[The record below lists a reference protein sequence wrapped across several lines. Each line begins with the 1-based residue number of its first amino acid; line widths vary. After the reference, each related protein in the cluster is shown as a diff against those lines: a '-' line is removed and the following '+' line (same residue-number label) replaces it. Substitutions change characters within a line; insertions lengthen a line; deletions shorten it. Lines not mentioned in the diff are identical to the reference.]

1 MPDRLVTPVSS
12 HSRTRRLQLALA
24 SVGALAAIAVPF
36 AGTSAS
42 ARVTAA
48 RKAAA
53 VRNAA
58 GTGTGTGSPVAPSSG
73 PRLAAS
79 RAATQSS
86 GSGRSGKQATTGCPW
101 LDTTLP
107 VGKRV
112 NMLLSAMSLSDKI
125 AEMYINEPTTTGPYA
140 GYEGYVPAQPALC
153 IPDLV
158 EQDGSLGVAYGATDV
173 TQLPSEVSLASAWDP
188 TLAYQYGAVNGAEHR
203 AKGIAVV
210 LGPGINIDRDPRW
223 GRNFEMF
230 SEDPLLT
237 TALGDADIEGLQ
249 SQGVMADVKHF
260 VTYNQETYRATPNDN
275 TIVNQ
280 RALHEIYL
288 PPFYGAIVKAHAASV
303 MCAYPLLNGVYSCQN
318 PSLINGLL
326 DQRWGFAGFVRTDSD
341 ANASTV
347 DSANAGLDQER
358 GSFFWDNGLLQAAV
372 TAGQVRSS
380 TINEA
385 VRRILTEMFDY
396 NMFNAPLT
404 GNLSSPAATP
414 ADDAMAQNVAQRGTV
429 LLQNTGNILPL
440 STTTTQSIAVIGADG
455 TTTPDSAGTG
465 SSNVTPASVI
475 SPLSGITSR
484 VGSAATVSSY
494 SGTDPTQAAA
504 TAATAQVAIVFASYT
519 EGEGSDLTSI
529 ELPGTQDAMIEAVAA
544 ANPNTIVV
552 LNTGGPVLMPWLS
565 SVKGVL
571 EAWYPGQD
579 DGAAIASVLFGDV
592 DPSGHLPETFPTS
605 LSETPTAAPNQ
616 FPGVAGKVDYSEGL
630 DVGYRWYDA
639 NDVTPLF
646 PFGYGLSYTSFG
658 FSDLKVITPQP
669 ITNKTSGPDASTGQ
683 GARVA
688 RVSAVITNTGSVRGS
703 DVVQLYIGDPQVAGE
718 PPRQLEGFKRVTL
731 QPGKSETVTFAI
743 TGHELSYFNTT
754 ANGWTLPNGQFS
766 IYVGDSSALTSLPL
780 RGKLKVTKTIGNR
793 YVRLTEPATVN
804 PGVTFTAKARFVND
818 GNVPIT
824 DGNVSFA
831 FPSSWTVVRLAKTRV
846 LSLAAG
852 HSATRYFRVTVPVQ
866 AEGEVKS
873 LAAKLTST
881 GIDGA
886 GDLSATSTITVNGP
900 ITLTPSSPLVVV
912 PGTTGT
918 AAVTVKS
925 RMNKAVVVSLN
936 PSLPAGVT
944 ISPAPPTVRVP
955 ANGTVSLKFS
965 VTVAAGQAPAG
976 DQVSLVPSFS
986 YADKSYPLAATALN
1000 LDIPYASLAAAYDS
1014 TAISDDSDIA
1024 GANFDGNGNSYSEEA
1039 LTAAGLAP
1047 GANVTLNQTTLQW
1060 PDVAAG
1066 QPDSVLTD
1074 GQTISLADTTAATQ
1088 LTILGAS
1095 SGDDEGGKGLIEYT
1109 DGSTQSY
1116 SLTLDDWFNNPDSA
1130 SNNTVG
1136 TADYVNDST
1145 GSGNNGTVGQRIHK
1159 ARVFGVTIP
1168 LTPGKIVSSV
1178 TLPNVAT
1185 LPGIYPMHIFA
1196 VGLGGGSTS

>member
-1 MPDRLVTPVSS
+1 MPDRQMTPLFR
-12 HSRTRRLQLALA
+12 HSRFRRLLLALA
-24 SVGALAAIAVPF
+24 SVGAIVAVVGLLAGAA
-36 AGTSAS
+36 AS
-42 ARVTAA
+42 ARSGRVGAA
-48 RKAAA
+48 RKVAP
-53 VRNAA
+53 
-58 GTGTGTGSPVAPSSG
+58 TGSPAAQSSG
-73 PRLAAS
+73 PRLPAS
-79 RAATQSS
+79 RGAKTSS
-86 GSGRSGKQATTGCPW
+86 PSRSGKDTSGCPW
-101 LDTTLP
+101 LNSALP
-107 VGKRV
+107 IGKRV
-112 NMLLSAMSLSDKI
+112 NMLLAAMSLSDKI
-125 AEMYINEPTTTGPYA
+125 AEMYIDEPTTTGPYA
-140 GYEGYVPAQPALC
+140 GYEGYVPAQSSLC
-153 IPDLV
+153 IPALI

-173 TQLPSEVSLASAWDP
+173 TQLPSEVSLGSAWDP
-188 TLAYQYGAVNGAEHR
+188 TLAYQYGEVNGAEHR

-223 GRNFEMF
+223 GRNYEMF

-237 TALGDADIEGLQ
+237 TELGDADIEGLQ

-260 VTYNQETYRATPNDN
+260 VTYNQETYRATPNDD
-275 TIVNQ
+275 TIVNT

-326 DQRWGFAGFVRTDSD
+326 DQRWGFTGFVRTDSD

-372 TAGQVRSS
+372 AAGQVRST

-385 VRRILTEMFDY
+385 VRRILTEMFQY
-396 NMFNAPLT
+396 NLFNAPLT

-414 ADDAMAQNVAQRGTV
+414 ADNALAQNVAQRGTV

-440 STTTTQSIAVIGADG
+440 NTATTHSIAVIGADG
-455 TTTPDSAGTG
+455 STSPQTAGTG
-465 SSNVTPASVI
+465 SSEVTPTSVI
-475 SPLSGITSR
+475 SPLSGISSR

-504 TAATAQVAIVFASYT
+504 AAASAQVAIVFASYS

-529 ELPGTQDAMIEAVAA
+529 GLPGTQDAMIEAVAA

-605 LSETPTAAPNQ
+605 LSAIPTASPAQ
-616 FPGVAGKVDYSEGL
+616 FPGVAGRVDYSEGL

-639 NDVTPLF
+639 KHVTPLF
-646 PFGYGLSYTSFG
+646 PFGYGLSYTSFS
-658 FSDLKVITPQP
+658 FSKLRVTPGSVI
-669 ITNKTSGPDASTGQ
+669 NRSSGPDASKGQ
-683 GARVA
+683 GGRIA
-688 RVSAVITNTGSVRGS
+688 RVSATITNSGSVRGS
-703 DVVQLYIGDPQVAGE
+703 DVVQLYVGDPSVAGE
-718 PPRQLEGFKRVTL
+718 PPRQLEGFHRVTL
-731 QPGKSETVTFAI
+731 QPGKSETVTFAV

-754 ANGWTLPNGQFS
+754 ANGWTLPNGQFQ

-793 YVRLTEPATVN
+793 YVRLTVPATIN
-804 PGVTFTAKARFVND
+804 PGVTFLAKAEFVND

-824 DGNVSFA
+824 DGDVSFG

-852 HSATRYFRVTVPVQ
+852 RSATRYYRVTVPVQ
-866 AEGEVKS
+866 AEGEVKNLTAN
-873 LAAKLTST
+873 LASAGS
-881 GIDGA
+881 DGA

-900 ITLTPSSPLVVV
+900 ITLTPSSPLVVA
-912 PGTTGT
+912 PGASAT
-918 AAVTVKS
+918 ATIAVRS
-925 RMNKAVVVSLN
+925 RMNKAVVVNLA

-944 ISPAPPTVRVP
+944 ISPTPPTVRVP
-955 ANGTVSLKFS
+955 ANSKVSLTFT
-965 VTVAAGQAPAG
+965 VAVAAGTAPTG
-976 DQVSLVPSFS
+976 DQVSLVPSFT
-986 YADKSYPLAATALN
+986 YAGKSYPLAATALN

-1014 TAISDDSDIA
+1014 NAISDDSNITAAD
-1024 GANFDGNGNSYSEEA
+1024 FDGNGNSYSEEA
-1039 LTAAGLAP
+1039 LTAAGLSP
-1047 GANVTLNQTTLQW
+1047 GGTFTVNQTTMQW
-1060 PDVAAG
+1060 PATAAG
-1066 QPDSVLTD
+1066 SPDSVLAD
-1074 GQTISLADTTAATQ
+1074 GQTISVGATGPVQQ
-1088 LTILGAS
+1088 LTFLGAS
-1095 SGDDEGGKGLIEYT
+1095 SGNDEGGTGLIEYT
-1109 DGSTQSY
+1109 DGTTQSY
-1116 SLTLDDWFNNPDSA
+1116 SLTFDNWFNNPDSN
-1130 SNNTVG
+1130 SNTTVA
-1136 TADYVNDST
+1136 TAAYVNDST
-1145 GSGNNGTVGQRIHK
+1145 PATNNGVAGQRTHK
-1159 ARVFGVTIP
+1159 ARVFGVTIQ
-1168 LTPGKIVSSV
+1168 LTPGKTVSSV

-1196 VGLGGGSTS
+1196 MALGGATTS

>member
-1 MPDRLVTPVSS
+1 MPDRQVTPVSS

-24 SVGALAAIAVPF
+24 SAGALVAIAVPLT
-36 AGTSAS
+36 GTSAS
-42 ARVTAA
+42 ARVAA
-48 RKAAA
+48 PRKAAA
-53 VRNAA
+53 
-58 GTGTGTGSPVAPSSG
+58 TGSPVAPSTG
-73 PRLAAS
+73 PTLTTS
-79 RAATQSS
+79 ATNQTSTS
-86 GSGRSGKQATTGCPW
+86 AKRTAKQTTTACPW
-101 LDTTLP
+101 LNTALP
-107 VGKRV
+107 IGKRV
-112 NMLLSAMSLSDKI
+112 NMLLSAMSLPDKI
-125 AEMYINEPTTTGPYA
+125 AEMYIDEPTTTGPYA

-158 EQDGSLGVAYGATDV
+158 EQDGSVGVAYGATDV
-173 TQLPSEVSLASAWDP
+173 TQLPSEVSLGSAWDP
-188 TLAYQYGAVNGAEHR
+188 TLAYQYGAANGAEHR

-237 TALGDADIEGLQ
+237 SKLGTADIEGLQ

-260 VTYNQETYRATPNDN
+260 VTYNQETNRGTPNDD
-275 TIVNQ
+275 TIVNE

-288 PPFYGAIVKAHAASV
+288 PPFYGAIVQAHAASV

-358 GSFFWDNGLLQAAV
+358 GSYFWDNGLLAAAV
-372 TAGQVRSS
+372 DAGQVRSS

-385 VRRILTEMFDY
+385 VRRILTEMFQY
-396 NMFNAPLT
+396 NLFNAPLT

-414 ADDAMAQNVAQRGTV
+414 ADNALAQNVAQRGTV
-429 LLQNTGNILPL
+429 LLQNTGNVLPL
-440 STTTTQSIAVIGADG
+440 NTTTTKSIAVIGADG
-455 TTTPDSAGTG
+455 TTTPQSAGTG
-465 SSNVTPASVI
+465 SSYVTPSSVI

-484 VGSAATVSSY
+484 VGSAGTVSSY

-504 TAATAQVAIVFASYT
+504 TAASAQVAIVFASYT

-529 ELPGTQDAMIEAVAA
+529 ELPGTQDALIEAVAA

-579 DGAAIASVLFGDV
+579 DGTAIASVLFGDV

-605 LSETPTAAPNQ
+605 LSETPTASPAQ

-639 NDVTPLF
+639 KNVTPLF
-646 PFGYGLSYTSFG
+646 PFGYGLSYTSFS
-658 FSDLKVITPQP
+658 FSKLTVTPGSVI
-669 ITNKTSGPDASTGQ
+669 NRSSGPDASRGQ
-683 GARVA
+683 GGRLA
-688 RVSAVITNTGSVRGS
+688 RVSATITNTGGVRGS
-703 DVVQLYIGDPQVAGE
+703 DVVQLYVGDPKAAGE

-731 QPGKSETVTFAI
+731 QPGKAETVTFAV

-824 DGNVSFA
+824 DGDVSFA
-831 FPSSWTVVRLAKTRV
+831 FPSSWTVVRLAKTRL

-852 HSATRYFRVTVPVQ
+852 RSATRYFRVTVPVQ
-866 AEGEVKS
+866 AEGEVKN
-873 LAAKLTST
+873 LTAKLTST
-881 GIDGA
+881 GSDGA

-918 AAVTVKS
+918 ATVTVKS
-925 RMNKAVVVSLN
+925 RMKKAVVVSLD

-976 DQVSLVPSFS
+976 DQISLVPSFT
-986 YADKSYPLAATALN
+986 YAGKSYPLAATALN
-1000 LDIPYASLAAAYDS
+1000 LDIPYASLPAAYDS
-1014 TAISDDSDIA
+1014 TAISDDSEIGA
-1024 GANFDGNGNSYSEEA
+1024 ANFDGDGNSYSEEA
-1039 LTAAGLAP
+1039 LAAAGLAP
-1047 GANVTLNQTTLQW
+1047 GANVTVNATTLQW
-1060 PDVAAG
+1060 PDVASG
-1066 QPDSVLTD
+1066 QPDSVLAD
-1074 GQTISLADTTAATQ
+1074 GQTISLADTSAATQ

-1095 SGDDEGGKGLIEYT
+1095 SGNDASGTGLIEYT

-1116 SLTLDDWFNNPDSA
+1116 SLALDNWFNNPDSA
-1130 SNNTVG
+1130 SDNTVA
-1136 TADYVNDST
+1136 TAAYVNDST
-1145 GSGNNGTVGQRIHK
+1145 GSGNNGVVGQRSHK
-1159 ARVFGVTIP
+1159 ARVFGVTIQ
-1168 LTPGKIVSSV
+1168 LTPGKTVSSV

-1196 VGLGGGSTS
+1196 LGLGG